1 MSDIALFD
9 QEKKTPHEYAALSFN
24 DFNLFQILRWGIM
37 YMYVVWG
44 VRIYDG
50 FNSVTNCFGINFV
63 FIREVFVFYNL
74 SNYHYHNSREF
85 FFNFFF
91 NHFILGF

>member
-37 YMYVVWG
+37 YMYVVVSLWG
-44 VRIYDG
+44 VRRWW
-50 FNSVTNCFGINFV
+50 F
-63 FIREVFVFYNL
+63 
-74 SNYHYHNSREF
+74 
-85 FFNFFF
+85 
-91 NHFILGF
+91 

>member
-1 MSDIALFD
+1 MPVNECQTDIALFD

-44 VRIYDG
+44 VRIWW
-50 FNSVTNCFGINFV
+50 F
-63 FIREVFVFYNL
+63 
-74 SNYHYHNSREF
+74 
-85 FFNFFF
+85 
-91 NHFILGF
+91 

>member
-9 QEKKTPHEYAALSFN
+9 QEKKTTPHEYAALSFN

-44 VRIYDG
+44 VRIWWKEY
-50 FNSVTNCFGINFV
+50 NSVTNCFGINFC
-63 FIREVFVFYNL
+63 FY
-74 SNYHYHNSREF
+74 
-85 FFNFFF
+85 
-91 NHFILGF
+91 